1 MTEPIIRS
9 ASEAIDTAIENTTS
23 NTLNA
28 VFSII
33 ESYKQLIL
41 KPEVTDAYDAGKR
54 DAIQEL
60 TTHLRRFEAG
70 ITSKEVDNA

>member
-1 MTEPIIRS
+1 MTEQVIRT
-9 ASEAIDTAIENTTS
+9 ATEAIDSAIENTTS

-33 ESYKQLIL
+33 ESYKALIL

-70 ITSKEVDNA
+70 ITKKEVGE

>member
-1 MTEPIIRS
+1 MTEQVIRT
-9 ASEAIDTAIENTTS
+9 ATEAIDSAIENTTS

-41 KPEVTDAYDAGKR
+41 KAESTDAYDAGKR

-70 ITSKEVDNA
+70 ITKKEVTE